1 MTNESEIASRFAE
14 FTGWI
19 SEHWPWL
26 SGLVLGGVYVVK
38 KVYQFF
44 QGVNRLADGQA
55 AFREEMTEKM
65 DALTEEQRKQREKL
79 DRMVDGPGVDSR
91 VAPVI
96 ETVKTMQTQI
106 FQIHDHM
113 FNREPRERSTDK

>member
-26 SGLVLGGVYVVK
+26 SGSILAAVYVVK
-38 KVYQFF
+38 KVYGFF
-44 QGVNRLADGQA
+44 QGVNRQA
-55 AFREEMTEKM
+55 KAIE
-65 DALTEEQRKQREKL
+65 DLTVEVRKQREKL
-79 DRMVDGPGVDSR
+79 DKMVDGPGVDSR

-96 ETVKTMQTQI
+96 QTVATMQSQI
-106 FQIHDHM
+106 SQIYDHLL
-113 FNREPRERSTDK
+113 NRDDKRERSTDK

>member
-44 QGVNRLADGQA
+44 QGQNRQA
-55 AFREEMTEKM
+55 RALEE
-65 DALTEEQRKQREKL
+65 LTVEVRAQRQKL
-79 DRMVDGPGVDSR
+79 DKMVDGPGVDAK

-96 ETVKTMQTQI
+96 DTVKTMQTQI
-106 FQIHDHM
+106 FQIHDYM
-113 FNREPRERSTDK
+113 FNREPCERSTDKRPTDK

>member
-14 FTGWI
+14 FTSWI

-26 SGLVLGGVYVVK
+26 SGSVIAAAYVVK

-44 QGVNRLADGQA
+44 QGQNRQA
-55 AFREEMTEKM
+55 KALEE
-65 DALTEEQRKQREKL
+65 LTAEVRAQREKL
-79 DRMVDGPGVDSR
+79 DRMVDGPGVDMR
-91 VAPVI
+91 VRPVI

-106 FQIHDHM
+106 FQIHHHM
-113 FNREPRERSTDK
+113 FNRDQCERSTDK